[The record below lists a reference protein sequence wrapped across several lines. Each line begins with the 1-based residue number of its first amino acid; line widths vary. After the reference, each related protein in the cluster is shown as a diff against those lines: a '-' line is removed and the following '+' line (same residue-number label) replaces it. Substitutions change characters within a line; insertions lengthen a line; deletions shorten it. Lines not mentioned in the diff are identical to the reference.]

1 MLFLLARWPWALAG
15 TLAALR
21 DWTTGTFVDFRITPK
36 GASDVDPLPLRV
48 LAPYVSVVL
57 FSILPVLLMQDASTD
72 SRGFYVFAIVNACF
86 YTLLLFIIVLQ
97 HARENTVRYRT
108 RFYQPALAASLLA
121 LVALPSLATAE
132 TGRDGIEALAWG
144 TRSFTLFDDRFSVA
158 GAGVGGRDVHKTVFN
173 PRWRESA
180 AGNSNS
186 L

>member
-1 MLFLLARWPWALAG
+1 MLFLLARWPWVLAG
-15 TLAALR
+15 TFAAFR
-21 DWTTGTFVDFRITPK
+21 DWMTGTFVDFRITPK
-36 GASDVDPLPLRV
+36 GASEVDALPLRV
-48 LAPYVSVVL
+48 LAPYMSVVL
-57 FSILPVLLMQDASTD
+57 LSILPVLLVQNAYQT
-72 SRGFYVFAIVNACF
+72 RGFYVFAIINACF
-86 YTLLLFIIVLQ
+86 YILLVFMIVLQ

-132 TGRDGIEALAWG
+132 KGRDGIEALAWG

-158 GAGVGGRDVHKTVFN
+158 GAGVGGRDAHTTVFN